1 MPKPQKALKQKG
13 AWLLR
18 GWKWVF
24 NFYSAAILLFLIVPV
39 LVIVP
44 LSFNAGSFLSYP
56 MAGFSLR
63 WYQTFF
69 NSDEWLGALG
79 NSLLIAPLA
88 TLLATGLGVLAAI
101 GLVRGE
107 FRGKALV
114 MAMLISP
121 MVAPVVIIAVGMFFF
136 FARLSLLNSYLG
148 LVLAHA
154 LLGVP
159 FVVITV
165 TAVLKSYDQNLS
177 RAAASL
183 GASQWLVFRKVTLP
197 LIAPGVFSG
206 ALFAFAVSFDEVV
219 VTLFLASPRQR
230 TLPIKMFA
238 GIRENLDPTI
248 AAAASL
254 MVGASLLL
262 LIVMEL
268 LRRRSE
274 RLRHHPVSP

>member
-1 MPKPQKALKQKG
+1 MRQQGTLI
-13 AWLLR
+13 LR
-18 GWKWVF
+18 LWKSLF
-24 NFYSAAILLFLIVPV
+24 NFYAAAVLLFLIVPV
-39 LVIVP
+39 LTIVP
-44 LSFNAGSFLSYP
+44 LSFNASSFLSYP
-56 MAGFSLR
+56 LSGFSLR

-69 NSDEWLGALG
+69 HSQEWLGALG

-88 TLLATGLGVLAAI
+88 TLLATVLGVMAAM

-107 FRGKALV
+107 FRGKGVV
-114 MAMLISP
+114 MAIIISP

-154 LLGVP
+154 LLGMP

-165 TAVLKSYDQNLS
+165 MAVLKSYDTNLS

-183 GASQWLVFRKVTLP
+183 GASPLRVFRKVTLP

-206 ALFAFAVSFDEVV
+206 ALFAFAASFDEVV
-219 VTLFLASPRQR
+219 VTLFLASPSQR
-230 TLPIKMFA
+230 TLPIQMFA

-254 MVGASLLL
+254 MIGASLVL
-262 LIVMEL
+262 LIVMEM
-268 LRRRSE
+268 LRRRGE
-274 RLRHHPVSP
+274 RMRQSAPAH

>member
-1 MPKPQKALKQKG
+1 MRQQGTLILRLWKG
-13 AWLLR
+13 L
-18 GWKWVF
+18 F
-24 NFYSAAILLFLIVPV
+24 NFYSAAVLLFLIVPV

-44 LSFNAGSFLSYP
+44 LSFNASSFLSYP
-56 MAGFSLR
+56 LSGFSLR

-69 NSDEWLGALG
+69 HSQEWLSALG
-79 NSLLIAPLA
+79 NSLIIAPLA
-88 TLLATGLGVLAAI
+88 TLLATVLGVLASM

-107 FRGKALV
+107 FRGKGLV
-114 MAMLISP
+114 MAIIISP

-136 FARLSLLNSYLG
+136 FAKLSLLNSYLG

-165 TAVLKSYDQNLS
+165 VAVLKSYDTNLS

-183 GASQWLVFRKVTLP
+183 GASPFLTFRKVTLP

-206 ALFAFAVSFDEVV
+206 ALFAFAASFDEVV
-219 VTLFLASPRQR
+219 VTLFLASPGQR
-230 TLPIKMFA
+230 TLPIQMFA

-254 MVGASLLL
+254 MIGASLIL
-262 LIVMEL
+262 LIVMEI
-268 LRRRSE
+268 LRRRGE
-274 RLRHHPVSP
+274 KMRQPAQA

>member
-1 MPKPQKALKQKG
+1 MRQQGTLILRLWKG
-13 AWLLR
+13 L
-18 GWKWVF
+18 F
-24 NFYSAAILLFLIVPV
+24 NFYAAAVLLFLIVPV

-44 LSFNAGSFLSYP
+44 LSFNSSSFLSYP
-56 MAGFSLR
+56 LSGFSLR
-63 WYQTFF
+63 WYDTFF
-69 NSDEWLGALG
+69 HSQEWLGALG

-88 TLLATGLGVLAAI
+88 TLLATVLGVLASM

-107 FRGKALV
+107 FRGKGIV
-114 MAMLISP
+114 MAIIISP

-165 TAVLKSYDQNLS
+165 VAVLKSYDTTLS

-183 GASQWLVFRKVTLP
+183 GASPLLTFRKVTLP

-206 ALFAFAVSFDEVV
+206 ALFAFAASFDEVV
-219 VTLFLASPRQR
+219 VTLFLASPTQR
-230 TLPIKMFA
+230 TLPIQMFA

-254 MVGASLLL
+254 MIGASLIL
-262 LIVMEL
+262 LIVMEI
-268 LRRRSE
+268 LRRRGEKMRQS
-274 RLRHHPVSP
+274 SPAH

>member
-1 MPKPQKALKQKG
+1 MRQNGSQ
-13 AWLLR
+13 LLR
-18 GWKWVF
+18 LWNACF
-24 NFYSAAILLFLIVPV
+24 NVYGAAVLLFLIVPI

-44 LSFNAGSFLSYP
+44 LSFNSSSFLSYP
-56 MAGFSLR
+56 LSGFSLR

-69 NSDEWLGALG
+69 HSQEWLNALG
-79 NSLLIAPLA
+79 NSLTIAPLA
-88 TLLATGLGVLAAI
+88 TLLATVLGVLAAM
-101 GLVRGE
+101 GLTRGE
-107 FRGKALV
+107 FRGKGVV
-114 MAMLISP
+114 MAILISP

-136 FARLSLLNSYLG
+136 FAKLSLLNSYLG

-165 TAVLKSYDQNLS
+165 IAVLKSYDTNLS

-183 GASQWLVFRKVTLP
+183 GASPFLTFRKVTLP

-206 ALFAFAVSFDEVV
+206 ALFAFAASFDEVV

-230 TLPIKMFA
+230 TLPIQMFA

-254 MVGASLLL
+254 MIGASLIL

-268 LRRRSE
+268 LRRRGE
-274 RLRHHPVSP
+274 KMRVA

>member
-1 MPKPQKALKQKG
+1 MRQNGSQ
-13 AWLLR
+13 LLR
-18 GWKWVF
+18 LWNAFF
-24 NFYSAAILLFLIVPV
+24 NFYGAAALLFLIIPI

-44 LSFNAGSFLSYP
+44 LSFNSSSFLSYP
-56 MAGFSLR
+56 LSGFSLR

-69 NSDEWLGALG
+69 HSQEWLNALG
-79 NSLLIAPLA
+79 NSLIIAPMA
-88 TLLATGLGVLAAI
+88 TLLATVLGVLASM

-107 FRGKALV
+107 FRGKGIV
-114 MAMLISP
+114 MAIVISP

-136 FARLSLLNSYLG
+136 FAKLSLLNSYLG

-165 TAVLKSYDQNLS
+165 VAVLKSYDTTLS

-183 GASQWLVFRKVTLP
+183 GASPLYTFSKVTLP

-206 ALFAFAVSFDEVV
+206 ALFAFAASFDEVV

-230 TLPIKMFA
+230 TLPIQMFA

-248 AAAASL
+248 AAAASI
-254 MVGASLLL
+254 MIGASLIL
-262 LIVMEL
+262 LITMEL
-268 LRRRSE
+268 LRRRGE
-274 RLRHHPVSP
+274 KMRQASPGH

>member
-1 MPKPQKALKQKG
+1 MRQNGSQ
-13 AWLLR
+13 LLR
-18 GWKWVF
+18 LWNIFF
-24 NFYSAAILLFLIVPV
+24 NFYSVAVLLFLIVPI

-44 LSFNAGSFLSYP
+44 LSFNASSFLSYP
-56 MAGFSLR
+56 INHFSLR

-69 NSDEWLGALG
+69 HSQEWLNALF
-79 NSLLIAPLA
+79 NSLIVAPLA
-88 TLLATGLGVLAAI
+88 TLLATVLGVLAAM

-107 FRGKALV
+107 FRGKGLV
-114 MAMLISP
+114 MAILISP

-136 FARLSLLNSYLG
+136 FAKLSLLNSYLG

-165 TAVLKSYDQNLS
+165 VAVLKSYDTNLS

-183 GASQWLVFRKVTLP
+183 GASPFLAFRKVTLP

-206 ALFAFAVSFDEVV
+206 ALFAFAASFDEVV

-230 TLPIKMFA
+230 TLPIQMFA

-254 MVGASLLL
+254 MIGASLLL
-262 LIVMEL
+262 LVVMEL
-268 LRRRSE
+268 LRRRGE
-274 RLRHHPVSP
+274 RIRQSNPAH

>member
-1 MPKPQKALKQKG
+1 MRQQGTLILRLWKG
-13 AWLLR
+13 L
-18 GWKWVF
+18 F
-24 NFYSAAILLFLIVPV
+24 NFYAAAVLLFLIVPV

-44 LSFNAGSFLSYP
+44 LSFNSSSFLSYP
-56 MAGFSLR
+56 LSGFSLR
-63 WYQTFF
+63 WYDTFF
-69 NSDEWLGALG
+69 HSQEWLGALG

-88 TLLATGLGVLAAI
+88 TLLATVLGVLASM

-107 FRGKALV
+107 FRGKGLV
-114 MAMLISP
+114 MAIIISP

-136 FARLSLLNSYLG
+136 FAKLSLLNSYLG

-165 TAVLKSYDQNLS
+165 VAVLKSYDTNLS

-183 GASQWLVFRKVTLP
+183 GADPLLTFRKVTLP

-206 ALFAFAVSFDEVV
+206 ALFAFAASFDEVV
-219 VTLFLASPRQR
+219 VTLFLASPSQR
-230 TLPIKMFA
+230 TLPIQMFA

-254 MVGASLLL
+254 MIAASLIL
-262 LIVMEL
+262 LIVMEV
-268 LRRRSE
+268 LRRRGEKMRQS
-274 RLRHHPVSP
+274 SPAH

>member
-1 MPKPQKALKQKG
+1 MRQSGSQ
-13 AWLLR
+13 LLR
-18 GWKWVF
+18 LWNAFF
-24 NFYSAAILLFLIVPV
+24 NFYGAAVLLFLIVPI

-44 LSFNAGSFLSYP
+44 LSFNSSSFLSYP
-56 MAGFSLR
+56 LSGFSLR

-69 NSDEWLGALG
+69 HSQEWLNALG
-79 NSLLIAPLA
+79 NSLMIAPLA
-88 TLLATGLGVLAAI
+88 TLLATVLGVLASI
-101 GLVRGE
+101 GLARGE
-107 FRGKALV
+107 FRGKGLV
-114 MAMLISP
+114 MAILISP

-136 FARLSLLNSYLG
+136 FAKLSLLNSYVG

-165 TAVLKSYDQNLS
+165 IAVLKSYDTTLS

-183 GASQWLVFRKVTLP
+183 GASPFLTFRKVTLP

-206 ALFAFAVSFDEVV
+206 ALFAFAASFDEVV

-230 TLPIKMFA
+230 TLPIQMFA

-254 MVGASLLL
+254 MIGASLIL

-268 LRRRSE
+268 LRRRGE
-274 RLRHHPVSP
+274 RMRVSSPAH

>member
-1 MPKPQKALKQKG
+1 MRQQGTLILRLWKG
-13 AWLLR
+13 L
-18 GWKWVF
+18 F
-24 NFYSAAILLFLIVPV
+24 NCYSAAVLLFLIVPV

-44 LSFNAGSFLSYP
+44 LSFNSSTFLSYP
-56 MAGFSLR
+56 LSGFSLR

-69 NSDEWLGALG
+69 HSQEWLGALG
-79 NSLLIAPLA
+79 NSLIIAPLA
-88 TLLATGLGVLAAI
+88 TLLATVLGVLAAM

-107 FRGKALV
+107 FRGKGLV
-114 MAMLISP
+114 MAIIISP

-148 LVLAHA
+148 LVMAHA

-165 TAVLKSYDQNLS
+165 VAVLKNYDTNLS

-183 GASQWLVFRKVTLP
+183 GASPWLTFRKVTLP

-206 ALFAFAVSFDEVV
+206 ALFAFAASFDEVV
-219 VTLFLASPRQR
+219 VTLFLASPGQR
-230 TLPIKMFA
+230 TLPIQMFA

-254 MVGASLLL
+254 MIGASLIL
-262 LIVMEL
+262 LIVMEI
-268 LRRRSE
+268 LRRRGE
-274 RLRHHPVSP
+274 KMRLPSQPN

>member
-1 MPKPQKALKQKG
+1 MRQQGTLI
-13 AWLLR
+13 LR
-18 GWKWVF
+18 LWKSLF
-24 NFYSAAILLFLIVPV
+24 NFYAAAVLLFLIVPV
-39 LVIVP
+39 LTIVP
-44 LSFNAGSFLSYP
+44 LSFNASSFLSYP
-56 MAGFSLR
+56 LSGFSLR

-69 NSDEWLGALG
+69 HSQEWRGALG

-88 TLLATGLGVLAAI
+88 TLLATVLGVMAAM

-107 FRGKALV
+107 FRGKGVV
-114 MAMLISP
+114 MAIIISP

-154 LLGVP
+154 LLGMP

-165 TAVLKSYDQNLS
+165 MAVLKSFDTNLS

-183 GASQWLVFRKVTLP
+183 GASPLRVFRKVTLP

-206 ALFAFAVSFDEVV
+206 ALFAFAASFDEVV
-219 VTLFLASPRQR
+219 VTLFLASPSQR
-230 TLPIKMFA
+230 TLPIQMFA

-254 MVGASLLL
+254 MIGASLVL
-262 LIVMEL
+262 LIVMEM
-268 LRRRSE
+268 LRRRGE
-274 RLRHHPVSP
+274 RMRQSAPAH

>member
-1 MPKPQKALKQKG
+1 MRQQGTLILRLWKG
-13 AWLLR
+13 L
-18 GWKWVF
+18 F
-24 NFYSAAILLFLIVPV
+24 NFYAAAVLLFLIVPV
-39 LVIVP
+39 LTIVP
-44 LSFNAGSFLSYP
+44 LSFNASSFLSYP
-56 MAGFSLR
+56 LSGFSLR
-63 WYQTFF
+63 WYRTFF
-69 NSDEWLGALG
+69 HSQEWLGALG

-88 TLLATGLGVLAAI
+88 TLLATALGVLAAM

-107 FRGKALV
+107 FRGKGVV
-114 MAMLISP
+114 MAIIISP

-165 TAVLKSYDQNLS
+165 VAVLKSYDTNLS

-183 GASQWLVFRKVTLP
+183 GASPLRVFRKVTLP

-206 ALFAFAVSFDEVV
+206 ALFAFAASFDEVV
-219 VTLFLASPRQR
+219 VTLFLASPSQR
-230 TLPIKMFA
+230 TLPIQMFA

-254 MVGASLLL
+254 MIGASLIL
-262 LIVMEL
+262 LIVMEM
-268 LRRRSE
+268 LRRRGEKMRQSAPA
-274 RLRHHPVSP
+274 H

>member
-1 MPKPQKALKQKG
+1 MRQNGSQ
-13 AWLLR
+13 LLR
-18 GWKWVF
+18 LWNALF
-24 NFYSAAILLFLIVPV
+24 NFYGAAVLIFLIVPI

-44 LSFNAGSFLSYP
+44 LSFNSSSFLSYP
-56 MAGFSLR
+56 LSGFSLR

-69 NSDEWLGALG
+69 HSQEWLNALG
-79 NSLLIAPLA
+79 NSLMIAPMA
-88 TLLATGLGVLAAI
+88 TLLATVLGVLASV

-107 FRGKALV
+107 FRGKGLV
-114 MAMLISP
+114 MAILISP

-165 TAVLKSYDQNLS
+165 VAVLKSYDTNLS

-183 GASQWLVFRKVTLP
+183 GASPFLTFRKVTLP

-206 ALFAFAVSFDEVV
+206 ALFAFAASFDEVV

-230 TLPIKMFA
+230 TLPIQMFA

-254 MVGASLLL
+254 MIGASLIL

-268 LRRRSE
+268 LRRRGE
-274 RLRHHPVSP
+274 RMRQSSPAH

>member
-1 MPKPQKALKQKG
+1 MRQQGTLILRLWKG
-13 AWLLR
+13 L
-18 GWKWVF
+18 F
-24 NFYSAAILLFLIVPV
+24 NFYSAAVLLFLIVPV

-44 LSFNAGSFLSYP
+44 LSFNASSFLSYP
-56 MAGFSLR
+56 LSGFSLR

-69 NSDEWLGALG
+69 HSQEWLSALG
-79 NSLLIAPLA
+79 NSLIIAPLA
-88 TLLATGLGVLAAI
+88 TLLATVLGVLASM

-107 FRGKALV
+107 FRGKGLV
-114 MAMLISP
+114 MAIIISP

-165 TAVLKSYDQNLS
+165 VAVLKSYDTNLS

-183 GASQWLVFRKVTLP
+183 GASPFLTFRKVTLP

-206 ALFAFAVSFDEVV
+206 ALFAFAASFDEVV
-219 VTLFLASPRQR
+219 VTLFLASPGQR
-230 TLPIKMFA
+230 TLPIQMFA

-254 MVGASLLL
+254 MIGASLIL
-262 LIVMEL
+262 LIVMEI
-268 LRRRSE
+268 LRRRGE
-274 RLRHHPVSP
+274 KCVSPRRPEQ

>member
-1 MPKPQKALKQKG
+1 MRQQGTLILRLWKG
-13 AWLLR
+13 L
-18 GWKWVF
+18 F
-24 NFYSAAILLFLIVPV
+24 NFYAAAVLLFLIVPV

-44 LSFNAGSFLSYP
+44 LSFNSSSFLSYP
-56 MAGFSLR
+56 LSGFSLR
-63 WYQTFF
+63 WYDTFF
-69 NSDEWLGALG
+69 HSQEWLGALG

-88 TLLATGLGVLAAI
+88 TLLATVLGVLASM

-107 FRGKALV
+107 FRGKGIV
-114 MAMLISP
+114 MAIIISP
-121 MVAPVVIIAVGMFFF
+121 MVAPVVIIAVGMCFF
-136 FARLSLLNSYLG
+136 FAKLSLLNSYLG

-165 TAVLKSYDQNLS
+165 VAVLKSYDTTLS

-183 GASQWLVFRKVTLP
+183 GASPLLTFRKVTLP

-206 ALFAFAVSFDEVV
+206 ALFAFAASFDEVV
-219 VTLFLASPRQR
+219 VTLFLASPTQR
-230 TLPIKMFA
+230 TLPIQMFA

-254 MVGASLLL
+254 MIGASLIL
-262 LIVMEL
+262 LIVMEI
-268 LRRRSE
+268 LRRRGEKMRQS
-274 RLRHHPVSP
+274 SPAH

>member
-1 MPKPQKALKQKG
+1 MRHQGTLILRLWKG
-13 AWLLR
+13 L
-18 GWKWVF
+18 F
-24 NFYSAAILLFLIVPV
+24 NFYSAAVLLFLIVPV

-44 LSFNAGSFLSYP
+44 LSFNASSFLSYP
-56 MAGFSLR
+56 LSGFSLR

-69 NSDEWLGALG
+69 HSQEWLSALG
-79 NSLLIAPLA
+79 NSLIIAPLA
-88 TLLATGLGVLAAI
+88 TLLATVLGVLASM

-107 FRGKALV
+107 FRGKGLV
-114 MAMLISP
+114 MAIIISP

-165 TAVLKSYDQNLS
+165 VAVLKSYDTNLS

-183 GASQWLVFRKVTLP
+183 GASPFLTFRKVTLP

-206 ALFAFAVSFDEVV
+206 ALFAFATSFDEVV
-219 VTLFLASPRQR
+219 VTLFLASPGQR
-230 TLPIKMFA
+230 TLPLQMFA

-254 MVGASLLL
+254 MIGASLIL
-262 LIVMEL
+262 LIVMEI
-268 LRRRSE
+268 LRRRGE
-274 RLRHHPVSP
+274 KMRQPAQA

>member
-1 MPKPQKALKQKG
+1 MRQQGTLILRLWKG
-13 AWLLR
+13 L
-18 GWKWVF
+18 F
-24 NFYSAAILLFLIVPV
+24 NFYAAAVLLFLIVPV
-39 LVIVP
+39 LTIVP
-44 LSFNAGSFLSYP
+44 LSFNASSFLSYP
-56 MAGFSLR
+56 LSGFSLR
-63 WYQTFF
+63 WYRTFF
-69 NSDEWLGALG
+69 HSQEWLGALG

-88 TLLATGLGVLAAI
+88 TLLATVLGVLAAT

-107 FRGKALV
+107 FRGKGVV
-114 MAMLISP
+114 MAIIISP

-165 TAVLKSYDQNLS
+165 VAVLKSYDTSLS

-183 GASQWLVFRKVTLP
+183 GASPLRVFCKVTLP

-206 ALFAFAVSFDEVV
+206 ALFAFAASFDEVV
-219 VTLFLASPRQR
+219 VTLFLASPSQR
-230 TLPIKMFA
+230 TLPIQMFA

-254 MVGASLLL
+254 MIGASLAL
-262 LIVMEL
+262 LIVMEI
-268 LRRRSE
+268 LRRRGEKMRPS
-274 RLRHHPVSP
+274 SPAN

>member
-1 MPKPQKALKQKG
+1 MKQKG
-13 AWLLR
+13 EAVLR
-18 GWKWVF
+18 LWRWMF
-24 NFYSAAILLFLIVPV
+24 NLYSAAILIFLIIPV

-44 LSFNAGSFLSYP
+44 LSFNSGSFLSYP
-56 MAGFSLR
+56 LNGFSLR
-63 WYQTFF
+63 WYHTFF
-69 NSDEWLGALG
+69 SSQEWLNALG

-88 TLLATGLGVLAAI
+88 TLLATVLGVLAAI

-107 FRGKALV
+107 FRGKSVV
-114 MAMLISP
+114 MAIIISP
-121 MVAPVVIIAVGMFFF
+121 MIAPVVIVAVGMFFF

-159 FVVITV
+159 FVVITT
-165 TAVLKSYDQNLS
+165 TAILKNYDSNLS

-183 GASQWLVFRKVTLP
+183 GATPVRVFFKVMLP

-206 ALFAFAVSFDEVV
+206 ALFAFAASFDEVV
-219 VTLFLASPRQR
+219 VTLFLASPSQR
-230 TLPIKMFA
+230 TLPIQMFA

-254 MVGASLLL
+254 MVGASLILL
-262 LIVMEL
+262 VLMEI

-274 RLRHHPVSP
+274 RLRHAPSH

>member
-1 MPKPQKALKQKG
+1 MRQQGTLI
-13 AWLLR
+13 LR
-18 GWKWVF
+18 LWNSAF
-24 NFYSAAILLFLIVPV
+24 NFYSAAVLLFLIVPI

-44 LSFNAGSFLSYP
+44 LSFNSSSFLSYP
-56 MAGFSLR
+56 LSGFSLR

-69 NSDEWLGALG
+69 NSQEWIGALG

-88 TLLATGLGVLAAI
+88 TLLATVLGVLAAM

-107 FRGKALV
+107 FRGKGLV
-114 MAMLISP
+114 MAILISP

-136 FARLSLLNSYLG
+136 FAKLSLLNSYIG

-165 TAVLKSYDQNLS
+165 MAVLKNYDTSLS

-183 GASQWLVFRKVTLP
+183 GASPLLTFRKVTLP

-206 ALFAFAVSFDEVV
+206 ALFAFATSFDEVV

-230 TLPIKMFA
+230 TLPIQMFA

-248 AAAASL
+248 AAAATL
-254 MVGASLLL
+254 MIGASLIL
-262 LIVMEL
+262 LIVMEV
-268 LRRRSE
+268 LRRRGE
-274 RLRHHPVSP
+274 KMRHSPAH

>member
-1 MPKPQKALKQKG
+1 MRHQGTLILRLWKG
-13 AWLLR
+13 L
-18 GWKWVF
+18 F
-24 NFYSAAILLFLIVPV
+24 NFYSAAVLLFLIVPV

-44 LSFNAGSFLSYP
+44 LSFNASSFLSYP
-56 MAGFSLR
+56 LSGFSLR

-69 NSDEWLGALG
+69 HSQEWLSALG
-79 NSLLIAPLA
+79 NSLIIAPLA
-88 TLLATGLGVLAAI
+88 TLLATVLGVLASM

-107 FRGKALV
+107 FRGKGLV
-114 MAMLISP
+114 MAIIISP

-165 TAVLKSYDQNLS
+165 VAVLKSYDTNLS

-183 GASQWLVFRKVTLP
+183 GASPFLTFRKVTLP

-206 ALFAFAVSFDEVV
+206 ALFAFAASFDEVV
-219 VTLFLASPRQR
+219 VTLFLASPGQR
-230 TLPIKMFA
+230 TLPLQMFA

-254 MVGASLLL
+254 MIGASLIL
-262 LIVMEL
+262 LIVMEI
-268 LRRRSE
+268 LRRRGE
-274 RLRHHPVSP
+274 KMRQPAQA

>member
-1 MPKPQKALKQKG
+1 MRQNGSQ
-13 AWLLR
+13 LLR
-18 GWKWVF
+18 VWNAFF
-24 NFYSAAILLFLIVPV
+24 NFYGAAVLLFLIVPV

-44 LSFNAGSFLSYP
+44 LSFNSSAFLSYP
-56 MAGFSLR
+56 LSGFSLR

-69 NSDEWLGALG
+69 HSQEWLNALG
-79 NSLLIAPLA
+79 NSLTIAPLA
-88 TLLATGLGVLAAI
+88 TLLATVLGVLASM
-101 GLVRGE
+101 GLTRGE
-107 FRGKALV
+107 FRGKGLV
-114 MAMLISP
+114 MAILISP

-136 FARLSLLNSYLG
+136 FAKLSLLNSYLG

-165 TAVLKSYDQNLS
+165 IAVLKSYDTNLS

-183 GASQWLVFRKVTLP
+183 GASPFLAFRKVTLP

-206 ALFAFAVSFDEVV
+206 ALFAFAASFDEVV

-230 TLPIKMFA
+230 TLPIQMFA

-254 MVGASLLL
+254 MIGASLIL

-268 LRRRSE
+268 LRRRGE
-274 RLRHHPVSP
+274 KMRVASPAH

>member
-1 MPKPQKALKQKG
+1 MRQQGTLILRLWKG
-13 AWLLR
+13 L
-18 GWKWVF
+18 F
-24 NFYSAAILLFLIVPV
+24 NFYAAAVLLFLIVPV
-39 LVIVP
+39 LTIVP
-44 LSFNAGSFLSYP
+44 LSFNASSFLSYP
-56 MAGFSLR
+56 LSGFSLR
-63 WYQTFF
+63 WYHTFF
-69 NSDEWLGALG
+69 HSQEWLGALG

-88 TLLATGLGVLAAI
+88 TLLATALGVLAAM

-107 FRGKALV
+107 FRGKGVV
-114 MAMLISP
+114 MAIIISP

-165 TAVLKSYDQNLS
+165 VAVLKSYDTNLS

-183 GASQWLVFRKVTLP
+183 GASPLVVFRKVTLP

-206 ALFAFAVSFDEVV
+206 ALFAFAASFDEVV
-219 VTLFLASPRQR
+219 VTLFLASPSQR
-230 TLPIKMFA
+230 TLPIQMFA

-254 MVGASLLL
+254 MIGASLIL
-262 LIVMEL
+262 LIVMEM
-268 LRRRSE
+268 LRRRGEKMRQSAPA
-274 RLRHHPVSP
+274 H

>member
-1 MPKPQKALKQKG
+1 MRQQGTLI
-13 AWLLR
+13 LR
-18 GWKWVF
+18 LWNSAF
-24 NFYSAAILLFLIVPV
+24 NFYSAAVLLFLIVPI

-44 LSFNAGSFLSYP
+44 LSFNSSSFLSYP
-56 MAGFSLR
+56 LSGFSLR

-69 NSDEWLGALG
+69 NSQEWIGALG

-88 TLLATGLGVLAAI
+88 TLLATVLGVLAAM

-107 FRGKALV
+107 FRGKGLV
-114 MAMLISP
+114 MAILISP

-136 FARLSLLNSYLG
+136 FAKLSLLNSYIG

-165 TAVLKSYDQNLS
+165 MAVLKSYDTSLS

-183 GASQWLVFRKVTLP
+183 GASPLLTFRKVTLP

-206 ALFAFAVSFDEVV
+206 ALFAFATSFDEVV

-230 TLPIKMFA
+230 TLPIQMFA

-248 AAAASL
+248 AAAATL
-254 MVGASLLL
+254 MIGASLIL
-262 LIVMEL
+262 LIVMEV
-268 LRRRSE
+268 LRRRGE
-274 RLRHHPVSP
+274 KMRHSPAH

>member
-1 MPKPQKALKQKG
+1 MRQQGEVGIRL
-13 AWLLR
+13 WNTF
-18 GWKWVF
+18 F
-24 NFYSAAILLFLIVPV
+24 NFYGAAMLLFLIVPV

-56 MAGFSLR
+56 LTGFSLR
-63 WYQTFF
+63 WYREFF
-69 NSDEWLGALG
+69 SSSEWLGALG

-88 TLLATGLGVLAAI
+88 TLLATVLGVLASV

-107 FRGKALV
+107 FRGKSLV
-114 MAMLISP
+114 MAVLISP
-121 MVAPVVIIAVGMFFF
+121 MIAPVVIVAVGMFFF
-136 FARLSLLNSYLG
+136 FAKLSLLNSYLG

-154 LLGVP
+154 MLGVP

-165 TAVLKSYDQNLS
+165 TAVLKNYDHNLT

-183 GASQWLVFRKVTLP
+183 GASPLLAFRKVTFP

-206 ALFAFAVSFDEVV
+206 ALFAFATSFDEVI

-230 TLPIKMFA
+230 TLPLQMFA

-248 AAAASL
+248 AAAATM
-254 MVGASLLL
+254 MVGAALVL
-262 LIVMEL
+262 LIVMEI

-274 RLRHHPVSP
+274 RLRSGG

>member
-1 MPKPQKALKQKG
+1 MRQNGSQ
-13 AWLLR
+13 LLR
-18 GWKWVF
+18 LWNAFF
-24 NFYSAAILLFLIVPV
+24 NFYGAAVLLFLIVPI

-44 LSFNAGSFLSYP
+44 LSFNSSSFLSYP
-56 MAGFSLR
+56 LSGFSLR

-69 NSDEWLGALG
+69 HSQEWLSALG
-79 NSLLIAPLA
+79 NSLTIAPLA
-88 TLLATGLGVLAAI
+88 TLLATVLGVLASM
-101 GLVRGE
+101 GLTRGE
-107 FRGKALV
+107 FRGKGVV
-114 MAMLISP
+114 MAILISP

-136 FARLSLLNSYLG
+136 FAKLSLLNSYLG

-165 TAVLKSYDQNLS
+165 IAVLKSYDTNLS

-183 GASQWLVFRKVTLP
+183 GASPFLTFRKVTLP

-206 ALFAFAVSFDEVV
+206 ALFAFAASFDEVV

-230 TLPIKMFA
+230 TLPIQMFA

-254 MVGASLLL
+254 MIGASLIL

-268 LRRRSE
+268 LRRRGE
-274 RLRHHPVSP
+274 KMRIASPAH

>member
-1 MPKPQKALKQKG
+1 MRQQGTLILRLWKG
-13 AWLLR
+13 L
-18 GWKWVF
+18 F
-24 NFYSAAILLFLIVPV
+24 NFYAAAVLLFLIVPV

-44 LSFNAGSFLSYP
+44 LSFNSSSFLSYP
-56 MAGFSLR
+56 LSGFSLR
-63 WYQTFF
+63 WYETFF
-69 NSDEWLGALG
+69 HSQEWLGALG

-88 TLLATGLGVLAAI
+88 TLLATVLGVLASM

-107 FRGKALV
+107 FRGKGIV
-114 MAMLISP
+114 MAIIISP

-136 FARLSLLNSYLG
+136 FAKLSLLNSYLG

-165 TAVLKSYDQNLS
+165 VAVLKSYDTNLS

-183 GASQWLVFRKVTLP
+183 GASPLLTFRKVTLP

-206 ALFAFAVSFDEVV
+206 ALFAFAASFDEVV
-219 VTLFLASPRQR
+219 VTLFLASPSQR
-230 TLPIKMFA
+230 TLPIQMFA

-254 MVGASLLL
+254 MIGASLILL
-262 LIVMEL
+262 VVMEI
-268 LRRRSE
+268 LRRRGEKMRQS
-274 RLRHHPVSP
+274 SPAH